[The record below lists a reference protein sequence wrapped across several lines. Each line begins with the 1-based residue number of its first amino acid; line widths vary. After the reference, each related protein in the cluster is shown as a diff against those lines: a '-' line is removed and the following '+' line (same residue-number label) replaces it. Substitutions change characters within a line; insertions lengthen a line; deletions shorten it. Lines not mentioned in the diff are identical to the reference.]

1 MNDPQKMAPHKKR
14 GRKAKD
20 DLKIKVRQL
29 TKAPGSGNDDRA
41 PPDYR
46 LGDNPSVIIS
56 CSATF

>member
-1 MNDPQKMAPHKKR
+1 MAPHKKR

-46 LGDNPSVIIS
+46 LGSTWPSIIIS
-56 CSATF
+56 SLKLNQ

>member
-1 MNDPQKMAPHKKR
+1 MAPHKKR

-46 LGDNPSVIIS
+46 LGHKSFILFDMQI
-56 CSATF
+56 